1 MKKKKKKKELM
12 GSVKLFSVDYR
23 SINTNEI
30 LDIHKYLI
38 KELL

>member
-1 MKKKKKKKELM
+1 MKKKKKKELM